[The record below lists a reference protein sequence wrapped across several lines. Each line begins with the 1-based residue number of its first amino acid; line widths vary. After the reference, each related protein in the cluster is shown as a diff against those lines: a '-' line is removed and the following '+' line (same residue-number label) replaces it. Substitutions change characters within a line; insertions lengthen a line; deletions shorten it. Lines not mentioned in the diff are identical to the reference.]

1 MKNQLT
7 KEELVALVKEII
19 TVKDKTEEQISELI
33 DKLKQNVSHPEVG
46 NLIYWEDLSREEIV
60 DKALDYK
67 AIQL

>member
-46 NLIYWEDLSREEIV
+46 NLIYWEDLSPEEIV